1 MKSGLQGLCRS
12 KNRVPSQRPD
22 KLGQEHMV
30 PSRLTEAVVLNFSG
44 ILDSFGNTKIKIV
57 DFLLRKIHVHR
68 YLCIPF

>member
-44 ILDSFGNTKIKIV
+44 ILDSFGNTK
-57 DFLLRKIHVHR
+57 
-68 YLCIPF
+68 